1 MKAWLNSVFR
11 IVRLS
16 FSSALSVSVISIGF
30 SVALHA
36 EDLPP
41 PQRWVAPAAF
51 TDGLTL
57 LRTKN
62 DCADCPR
69 LHELSFFNLHSSAPY
84 RTEKVSLQSRYS
96 AGYAYPGTHVFAI
109 LSIEQSSPG
118 QFTSDAAYTRDAF
131 IKECERQQYQLT
143 QQGDTALAV
152 YQRGLAAGQALV
164 TLSSRKFDQ
173 IELLSCD
180 QHSLSI
186 PGNVRSRLLWLEP
199 VMGLRIRMNFTQQD
213 EAPFKDMAQLN
224 LIRQRVTTQYVELLQ
239 KAQQQFTRYQR

>member
-1 MKAWLNSVFR
+1 MKKR
-11 IVRLS
+11 ISRVCDIVVVSAALS
-16 FSSALSVSVISIGF
+16 FPMVTK
-30 SVALHA
+30 A

-57 LRTKN
+57 LRAKN
-62 DCADCPR
+62 DCVDCPR
-69 LHELSFFNLHSSAPY
+69 LQELSFFNLHSPKPY
-84 RTEKVSLQSRYS
+84 RTEKVSLESRYT
-96 AGYAYPGTHVFAI
+96 AGYAYPGTHVFAM

-118 QFTSDAAYTRDAF
+118 HFSTDAGYSRDAF

-143 QQGDTALAV
+143 QQGDSALAV
-152 YQRGLAAGQALV
+152 YQRGLIAGQALI
-164 TLSSRKFDQ
+164 TLNMQKFDK

-180 QHSLSI
+180 QNSLSI

-213 EAPFKDMAQLN
+213 EAPFKDMPQLN
-224 LIRQRVTTQYVELLQ
+224 VIRQRVTAQYLDVLQ